1 MSPASQIRFE
11 MPKRAVTRHLARL
24 VTKRIEG
31 NFFFKAKLSSIC
43 LGKQGRYSELT
54 NCVSAAEIREA
65 LQHAMKVSREGSCRW
80 PRPRVIPVR
89 DVYPSPSTTYI
100 PHCAI
105 LHRCS
110 DDTGCC
116 RSEALTCVPKLSH
129 RVELSFYVSK
139 SSFCPDTNPARPFAM
154 TTRHANSRCSRVE
167 HASRSNDKLTRDRRL
182 VTR

>member
-1 MSPASQIRFE
+1 MSLALRIRFE
-11 MPKRAVTRHLARL
+11 MPSRAVTRHILGIRASNVERSRSLFHRPNFPRFASSSKLL
-24 VTKRIEG
+24 VKRIDERIVYMCVC
-31 NFFFKAKLSSIC
+31 A
-43 LGKQGRYSELT
+43 YV
-54 NCVSAAEIREA
+54 CVSAAEIREA

-116 RSEALTCVPKLSH
+116 RSEALTCVPKHSH
-129 RVELSFYVSK
+129 RVELFFYVSK
-139 SSFCPDTNPARPFAM
+139 SSIRPDANRAPLFA
-154 TTRHANSRCSRVE
+154 TVLHHAN
-167 HASRSNDKLTRDRRL
+167 
-182 VTR
+182 

>member
-1 MSPASQIRFE
+1 MSPVLQRSVL
-11 MPKRAVTRHLARL
+11 KCRAELSGDIFSVSARL
-24 VTKRIEG
+24 MSKRIERG
-31 NFFFKAKLSSIC
+31 SRSLFHRSNFPRFASRSKLSTKRTVC
-43 LGKQGRYSELT
+43 M
-54 NCVSAAEIREA
+54 CVSAAEIREA

-116 RSEALTCVPKLSH
+116 RSEALTCVPKHSH
-129 RVELSFYVSK
+129 RVELFFYVSK
-139 SSFCPDTNPARPFAM
+139 SSIRPDANRAPLFA
-154 TTRHANSRCSRVE
+154 TALHHAN
-167 HASRSNDKLTRDRRL
+167 
-182 VTR
+182 